1 MNIWIMGDSWGTPN
15 YFQPMADWRAK
26 NHISELLA
34 DSGHTITNF
43 SLNGTSN
50 LNPWLTAVS
59 HDINHVH
66 VPDLIIWI
74 HTSLMRDYY
83 AYHDEISRTS
93 DDLMEKM
100 HIAAEYVYKTI
111 ADIIHQVGSPPLI
124 VIEGHGLRVLPEF
137 DQHMVKPYHMVKHW
151 REHICGTPLPRAH
164 WVSEINYVEH
174 FGQTLPNLDK
184 VISNIECVQDA
195 ISDSGKFPD
204 HSHPGD
210 QAHRML
216 YNMLLPVIE
225 KISQDLSG

>member
-15 YFQPMADWRAK
+15 YFQPMPDWRAK

-50 LNPWLTAVS
+50 LEPWLKAAS

-83 AYHDEISRTS
+83 AYTDQLSKKSEN
-93 DDLMEKM
+93 LQEQP

-111 ADIIHQVGSPPLI
+111 SDIISQVGSPPLI
-124 VIEGHGLRVLPEF
+124 LIEGHGLRVLPEF
-137 DQHMVKPYHMVKHW
+137 DQYMVKPYHMVKHW

-164 WVSEINYVEH
+164 WVSETNYLDH
-174 FGQTLPNLDK
+174 FGHTLPDLDETLSK
-184 VISNIECVQDA
+184 IETVQNA

-225 KISQDLSG
+225 KISQDLSS